1 MRTIDVHTHTFP
13 DHVAE
18 RAIAKLEAECP
29 WKAIGSGKVADLLA
43 SMDAA
48 GVAASV
54 ICAIATK
61 PDQADG
67 ILKWCQA
74 IRGDRIVP
82 FPSVHPRT
90 QQAGTCIRRVAEAG
104 FTGVKLHPMY
114 QDFAIDDPAL
124 DEIYASCQS
133 LGLVIAFHCG
143 RDIAYPPD
151 DDRAAPARTAAVLRR
166 FPELKVI
173 STHMGGWRMWDESD
187 RELVGQPN
195 VWFET
200 SFSLD
205 GLGPQRAADM
215 IRRHGVDRVLFGSDW
230 PWTRQ
235 DAGLAMLDALPLTPG
250 EIAAIRGENAARLL
264 GI

>member
-18 RAIAKLEAECP
+18 RAIARLEAECP

-61 PDQADG
+61 PDQAEG

-74 IRGDRIVP
+74 IRCDRIVP
-82 FPSVHPRT
+82 FPSVHPLSP
-90 QQAGTCIRRVAEAG
+90 QAGQAVRRVAEAG
-104 FTGVKLHPMY
+104 FVGIKLHPMY

-124 DEIYASCQS
+124 DEIYAACQS
-133 LGLVIAFHCG
+133 LGLVVAFHCG
-143 RDIAYPPD
+143 RDIAFPPD
-151 DDRAAPARTAAVLRR
+151 DDRAAPARTAAMLRR

-187 RELVGQPN
+187 RDLVGQPN

-200 SFSLD
+200 SFSLAD
-205 GLGPQRAADM
+205 LPPQRAADM
-215 IRRHGVDRVLFGSDW
+215 IRRHGVERVLFGSDW
-230 PWTRQ
+230 PWARQ
-235 DAGLAMLDALPLTPG
+235 DGDLAMLDAVPLTPG
-250 EIAAIRGENAARLL
+250 EMAAIRGENAARLL

>member
-13 DHVAE
+13 DHLAA

-61 PDQADG
+61 PDQAEG

-74 IRGDRIVP
+74 IRSDRIVP
-82 FPSVHPRT
+82 FPSVHPKT
-90 QQAGTCIRRVAEAG
+90 PQAGECVRRIAEAG
-104 FTGVKLHPMY
+104 FAGVKLHPMY
-114 QDFAIDDPAL
+114 QDFAIDEPL
-124 DEIYASCQS
+124 LGEIYAACQS

-151 DDRAAPARTAAVLRR
+151 DDRAAPARTARILRQ
-166 FPELKVI
+166 FPDLKVI
-173 STHMGGWRMWDESD
+173 CTHMGGWRMWDESD
-187 RELVGQPN
+187 RHLVGARS

-200 SFSLD
+200 SFAL
-205 GLGPQRAADM
+205 GELGPQRAAEM
-215 IRRHGVDRVLFGSDW
+215 IRRHGVDRVMFGSDW
-230 PWTRQ
+230 PWARQ
-235 DAGLAMLDALPLTPG
+235 DGDLAMLDALPLAPA
-250 EIAAIRGENAARLL
+250 EIDAIRGANAARLL